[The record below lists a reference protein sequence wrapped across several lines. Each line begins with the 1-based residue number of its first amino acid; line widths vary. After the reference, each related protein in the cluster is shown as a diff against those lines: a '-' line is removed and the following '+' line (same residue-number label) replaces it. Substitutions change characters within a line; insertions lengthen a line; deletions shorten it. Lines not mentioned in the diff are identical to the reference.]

1 MRAPPH
7 AAPAHASRMV
17 RAACVFI
24 AATAIL
30 AGCNDAPAKAPL
42 PTPSAP
48 ATTALV
54 APPELTK
61 HQRRAGF
68 LPLTILLPDADGW
81 MTGRDEAQRY
91 EASHAPSSST
101 LIVVGLDGTFGTS
114 MQCAQND
121 RDESLPSELRIDGG
135 LVRAPL
141 ALDVA
146 YELFAKE
153 APNGVVVGTVRA
165 HTAAAGKC
173 YRLLFETRD
182 RGRDAARETAA
193 RLTFF
198 RDISLASLL
207 LVRDGHAPAAPRTSL
222 ERR

>member
-1 MRAPPH
+1 MQPRSH
-7 AAPAHASRMV
+7 AAPVHASRMV
-17 RAACVFI
+17 RAACAFVG
-24 AATAIL
+24 AAAML
-30 AGCNDAPAKAPL
+30 VGCNDSPPKAPL
-42 PTPSAP
+42 PAASAQ
-48 ATTALV
+48 ATMALV

-81 MTGRDEAQRY
+81 VTGRDEAQRY

-101 LIVVGLDGTFGTS
+101 LVVTSLDGAFGTS
-114 MQCAQND
+114 MQCAQTD
-121 RDESLPSELRIDGG
+121 RDAAAPSEAPIDGG

-141 ALDVA
+141 ALEVA
-146 YELFAKE
+146 YELFASE
-153 APNGVVVGTVRA
+153 APNGIVVGTVRA
-165 HTAAAGKC
+165 YTAAAGKC
-173 YRLLFETRD
+173 YRLRFETRD
-182 RGRDAARETAA
+182 HGRDAAMETGA

-198 RDISLASLL
+198 RDVSLPSLL